1 LKKQLRIF
9 TIIFLFTFNLYSSV
23 YSSQIPGTSAVNFSY
38 KNNFRLSDKKDKP
51 ALSDK
56 QINGFLDENDN
67 PLFVKNKKNSD
78 TLGTDAFQERIL
90 NGMNAGDQFGSSVSG
105 AGDVNGDGYEDII
118 VGAPTNSAG
127 GSSAGRA
134 YIFYG
139 GAIFNS
145 TPDVIITGSGINNYL
160 GVSVSSAGDVNGD
173 GYDDVIVGISG
184 YSAATGR
191 AQIYY
196 GGASMNNTPDVILTG
211 EVAGDNFGFSVSDAG
226 DVNGDGFSDVIAGAY
241 ANTTSTG
248 KAYIY
253 FGSSSMNNTADVTLS
268 EPGINKSFGYSV
280 SKAGDFNGDG
290 YSDVIVG
297 VPGYSTN
304 LGRAYIYSGGSTMN
318 TIADGILAGFVAG
331 TNYYGNS
338 VSDAGDVNGDGYG
351 DVVVGAYGMSS
362 FQGRVFVYYGGAI
375 INITA
380 DQTMT
385 GEFTGDNFGT
395 SVSSAGDANGDGYD
409 DILIGASGFSSG
421 SGKTYLYLGG
431 ETIDDNADKFFN
443 AENAGDNFGIS
454 VSGCGDI
461 NGDGNSDLI
470 VGAYSNDINGAN
482 SGRAYIYFN
491 TMTGT
496 DIEDLTFTGAGTND
510 VLGCSVSSAGDV
522 NGDGYDDIIIGAFG
536 YNGGTNQ
543 GRAYIYFGG
552 SSMNNTADVTLTGVS
567 VGDYFG
573 DEASSAGDVNGD
585 GFSDVIVGAPGYLTD
600 QGRAYIYYGG
610 STMNSTVD
618 VTLTGFSSN
627 DGFGISVSE
636 AGDVNGDGYADVIA
650 GAYGYNAGTNQGRA
664 YIYFGG
670 SSMDNTADVTLLGGL
685 AGDRFG
691 LSVSNTGDVNGDGF
705 GDVIVGAESYSGGTD
720 QGRAYIYF
728 GGDPMNNNSDVV
740 LTGVSAGDQFGNS
753 VSLAGDM
760 NGDGLSDV
768 IVGAKGYNSFQGRA
782 YVFFGGISM
791 NSVVDVTLTGVS
803 SGDQFGSSVSSVR
816 DMNGDGFD
824 DVIVGAA
831 LVNRAYIY
839 FGGRSV
845 NNTADL
851 NYSGDLSGEN
861 FGNSVSEAGD
871 VNGDG
876 LGDLIVGAKNSD
888 AGGLNAGKAY
898 LYFSS
903 SPVVNP
909 RIVSVKDVP
918 FDQGGKVKLKW
929 IRSGYDYL
937 NQNLI
942 TGYLIEKSDP
952 PGDGG
957 FYWEALATVPA
968 TMNPSYQYTATTP
981 NDSLGGNS
989 GVQYYRITAQTS
1001 DNDQFWRSNIMS
1013 GYSVDNLS
1021 PAAPVSLAAFP
1032 DLNSVFLNW
1041 NGNSETD
1048 FHHYII
1054 YRNGVQLYTSLVNSF
1069 DDPAVTDDSVYNYQ
1083 VAAVDIHGNISPLS
1097 NIANVFYNNAGNL
1110 NLTVVME
1117 GFYNSALNNMAIS
1130 DTASVYLRSSVF
1142 PYAIIDSSKGII
1154 NGITLTG
1161 SFRISNAPTENYYI
1175 VVKHRNTIE
1184 TWSSTTVS
1192 YTSLSTIAYNFT
1204 NLITK
1209 AFGNN
1214 MISVDAS
1221 PVRFAIYS
1229 GDINQDGTI
1238 DASDVSN
1245 ADNDAFSSV
1254 SGYVNSDVTGD
1265 NFVDAADVS
1274 IVDNNAFN
1282 SVSVIT
1288 P

>member
-1 LKKQLRIF
+1 
-9 TIIFLFTFNLYSSV
+9 
-23 YSSQIPGTSAVNFSY
+23 
-38 KNNFRLSDKKDKP
+38 
-51 ALSDK
+51 
-56 QINGFLDENDN
+56 
-67 PLFVKNKKNSD
+67 
-78 TLGTDAFQERIL
+78 
-90 NGMNAGDQFGSSVSG
+90 
-105 AGDVNGDGYEDII
+105 
-118 VGAPTNSAG
+118 
-127 GSSAGRA
+127 
-134 YIFYG
+134 
-139 GAIFNS
+139 
-145 TPDVIITGSGINNYL
+145 
-160 GVSVSSAGDVNGD
+160 
-173 GYDDVIVGISG
+173 
-184 YSAATGR
+184 
-191 AQIYY
+191 
-196 GGASMNNTPDVILTG
+196 
-211 EVAGDNFGFSVSDAG
+211 
-226 DVNGDGFSDVIAGAY
+226 
-241 ANTTSTG
+241 
-248 KAYIY
+248 
-253 FGSSSMNNTADVTLS
+253 
-268 EPGINKSFGYSV
+268 
-280 SKAGDFNGDG
+280 
-290 YSDVIVG
+290 
-297 VPGYSTN
+297 
-304 LGRAYIYSGGSTMN
+304 
-318 TIADGILAGFVAG
+318 
-331 TNYYGNS
+331 
-338 VSDAGDVNGDGYG
+338 
-351 DVVVGAYGMSS
+351 
-362 FQGRVFVYYGGAI
+362 
-375 INITA
+375 
-380 DQTMT
+380 
-385 GEFTGDNFGT
+385 
-395 SVSSAGDANGDGYD
+395 
-409 DILIGASGFSSG
+409 
-421 SGKTYLYLGG
+421 
-431 ETIDDNADKFFN
+431 
-443 AENAGDNFGIS
+443 
-454 VSGCGDI
+454 
-461 NGDGNSDLI
+461 
-470 VGAYSNDINGAN
+470 
-482 SGRAYIYFN
+482 
-491 TMTGT
+491 
-496 DIEDLTFTGAGTND
+496 
-510 VLGCSVSSAGDV
+510 
-522 NGDGYDDIIIGAFG
+522 
-536 YNGGTNQ
+536 
-543 GRAYIYFGG
+543 
-552 SSMNNTADVTLTGVS
+552 
-567 VGDYFG
+567 
-573 DEASSAGDVNGD
+573 
-585 GFSDVIVGAPGYLTD
+585 
-600 QGRAYIYYGG
+600 
-610 STMNSTVD
+610 
-618 VTLTGFSSN
+618 
-627 DGFGISVSE
+627 
-636 AGDVNGDGYADVIA
+636 
-650 GAYGYNAGTNQGRA
+650 
-664 YIYFGG
+664 
-670 SSMDNTADVTLLGGL
+670 
-685 AGDRFG
+685 
-691 LSVSNTGDVNGDGF
+691 
-705 GDVIVGAESYSGGTD
+705 
-720 QGRAYIYF
+720 
-728 GGDPMNNNSDVV
+728 
-740 LTGVSAGDQFGNS
+740 
-753 VSLAGDM
+753 
-760 NGDGLSDV
+760 
-768 IVGAKGYNSFQGRA
+768 
-782 YVFFGGISM
+782 M